1 MKGIMLR
8 NAKVHQDKRRKEK
21 YPEDFID
28 QAYREAQEHDKK
40 QFFKWLLS
48 ERKPWKEYYK
58 TNDDIPTFREWIEQY
73 YE

>member
-48 ERKPWKEYYK
+48 ERKP
-58 TNDDIPTFREWIEQY
+58 
-73 YE
+73 